1 MFPSLLPQ
9 FGSAFSLL
17 KKGVSQY
24 FCPYNKCNECTSHW
38 GLVMSFFAHGL
49 HLNTDW
55 IYFLLIIS
63 LSFLSFVVE
72 QQKQVGRSPSVGSS
86 EQNQELSKLRAD
98 LENKTA
104 FYEEEQSRREQQH
117 ANELK
122 NLKKD
127 LRESEGQQL
136 TLKKEIMMLKDKLEK
151 TRRERY
157 WSYCKR
163 LRFTSAGFLC
173 HHVLFCFIIQGLRG
187 WQLNCNLD

>member
-1 MFPSLLPQ
+1 M
-9 FGSAFSLL
+9 
-17 KKGVSQY
+17 
-24 FCPYNKCNECTSHW
+24 
-38 GLVMSFFAHGL
+38 
-49 HLNTDW
+49 
-55 IYFLLIIS
+55 
-63 LSFLSFVVE
+63 E

-163 LRFTSAGFLC
+163 LHFTSAVFFYATMYYFAL
-173 HHVLFCFIIQGLRG
+173 
-187 WQLNCNLD
+187 